1 MTIIEQLEQSVSLP
15 LLGAEQNIA
24 HISLLEQFYALL
36 IARLAQPQVYTQ
48 LLQATELPTP
58 VALTTTE
65 LSTADTAASSLFHEL
80 WQDPDQRK
88 LIIDQ
93 LAATHHLDESATIAL
108 ITSAS
113 VLSYHEL
120 KILADGQYL
129 PAFLQQRQVEIRHY
143 LPVWAE
149 SVLLE
154 ERADSDSDSILDSNL
169 GWSSDSNSVSSESN
183 SDKVATT
190 TIESSK
196 PASTIAATATG
207 DPSETSS
214 APPSIAIDNNA
225 HSHNISQFRQ
235 THKRN
240 NRRDLLWRLLLLVA
254 AIAALALMWVL
265 VIQPNYIS
273 SASTDES
280 ISVEPEAAVTDTV
293 NEIITEPV
301 AAPLMPAELLIA
313 VDNSG
318 QLYTCKGVAGSA
330 ALQEALSRA
339 LVRSFGE
346 QASICE
352 LQRQPSV
359 ADSLTAVDIELLPS
373 LFTLLT
379 SAPFARLQLQN
390 DIITIESPDNRLSQ
404 RLLTDMRALAPKA
417 NITTNTDF
425 NAVENPVIAGEEGTL
440 FANNAEWQ
448 NETQDNDSYNIPSVV
463 NDSNSSS
470 NDNTNLIPGDA
481 NNNNNNNNNTVSSS
495 TNKNASNSTYTSI
508 NSNQNNNLPPRPIAN
523 TQAIDGMSTA
533 EVDDLA
539 NSIIVAERL
548 DNESRVETDIGS
560 N

>member
-65 LSTADTAASSLFHEL
+65 LSTADTAASSLFYEL

-93 LAATHHLDESATIAL
+93 LAATHHLDESTTIAL

-129 PAFLQQRQVEIRHY
+129 LAFLQQRQVEIRHY

-154 ERADSDSDSILDSNL
+154 ERADGGSVSILDSNL
-169 GWSSDSNSVSSESN
+169 GWSSDSDSVSSESN
-183 SDKVATT
+183 SDEVATT

-196 PASTIAATATG
+196 PASAIAATTTG
-207 DPSETSS
+207 DPSEASS
-214 APPSIAIDNNA
+214 VPPSIAIDNSA
-225 HSHNISQFRQ
+225 HSHSISQFRQ

-254 AIAALALMWVL
+254 AIAALALIWVL

-293 NEIITEPV
+293 NETVTEPV
-301 AAPLMPAELLIA
+301 AAPLTPAELLIA
-313 VDNSG
+313 VDDSG

-330 ALQEALSRA
+330 ALQEALSQA

-425 NAVENPVIAGEEGTL
+425 NAVENPVTAGEEGTL

-448 NETQDNDSYNIPSVV
+448 NETQDNDSYNSPSVV

-470 NDNTNLIPGDA
+470 NDNTNLIPDDA
-481 NNNNNNNNNTVSSS
+481 NNINNTVSN
-495 TNKNASNSTYTSI
+495 TNKNASNSTYTGI

-523 TQAIDGMSTA
+523 TQAIGSMSAA
-533 EVDDLA
+533 EVNDLA

-548 DNESRVETDIGS
+548 DNESRVKTDIGS

>member
-65 LSTADTAASSLFHEL
+65 LSTADTAASSLFYEL

-93 LAATHHLDESATIAL
+93 LAATHHLDESTTIAL

-154 ERADSDSDSILDSNL
+154 ERADSDFDSILDSNL
-169 GWSSDSNSVSSESN
+169 GWSSDSDSVSSESN
-183 SDKVATT
+183 SDEVATT

-196 PASTIAATATG
+196 PASTTAATATG
-207 DPSETSS
+207 DPSEASS
-214 APPSIAIDNNA
+214 VPPSIAIDNSA
-225 HSHNISQFRQ
+225 HSHSVSQFRK

-265 VIQPNYIS
+265 VIEPNYIS

-293 NEIITEPV
+293 NETV
-301 AAPLMPAELLIA
+301 TAPLTPAELLIA

-330 ALQEALSRA
+330 ALQEALSQA

-373 LFTLLT
+373 LFTLLK

-390 DIITIESPDNRLSQ
+390 DIITIESPDNRLSE

-417 NITTNTDF
+417 NITANTGF
-425 NAVENPVIAGEEGTL
+425 NAVENPVTAGEEGTL

-448 NETQDNDSYNIPSVV
+448 NEAQDNDSYNIPSVV
-463 NDSNSSS
+463 NDSNSSN
-470 NDNTNLIPGDA
+470 NDNTNLIPDDA
-481 NNNNNNNNNTVSSS
+481 NNINSTVSSN
-495 TNKNASNSTYTSI
+495 TNKNASNSTYTGI

-523 TQAIDGMSTA
+523 TQAIGSMSAA

>member
-1 MTIIEQLEQSVSLP
+1 M
-15 LLGAEQNIA
+15 
-24 HISLLEQFYALL
+24 
-36 IARLAQPQVYTQ
+36 
-48 LLQATELPTP
+48 
-58 VALTTTE
+58 
-65 LSTADTAASSLFHEL
+65 
-80 WQDPDQRK
+80 
-88 LIIDQ
+88 
-93 LAATHHLDESATIAL
+93 
-108 ITSAS
+108 
-113 VLSYHEL
+113 
-120 KILADGQYL
+120 
-129 PAFLQQRQVEIRHY
+129 
-143 LPVWAE
+143 
-149 SVLLE
+149 
-154 ERADSDSDSILDSNL
+154 
-169 GWSSDSNSVSSESN
+169 
-183 SDKVATT
+183 
-190 TIESSK
+190 
-196 PASTIAATATG
+196 
-207 DPSETSS
+207 
-214 APPSIAIDNNA
+214 
-225 HSHNISQFRQ
+225 
-235 THKRN
+235 
-240 NRRDLLWRLLLLVA
+240 LLLVA

-280 ISVEPEAAVTDTV
+280 ISVEPDAAVTDTV
-293 NEIITEPV
+293 NETVTEPV

-330 ALQEALSRA
+330 ALQEALSQA

-373 LFTLLT
+373 LFTLLK

-417 NITTNTDF
+417 NITTNADF

-448 NETQDNDSYNIPSVV
+448 NETQDNDSYNIPSIV
-463 NDSNSSS
+463 NESNSSS
-470 NDNTNLIPGDA
+470 NDNTNLVPDDT
-481 NNNNNNNNNTVSSS
+481 NNINNTVSSN
-495 TNKNASNSTYTSI
+495 TNKNASNSTYTGI
-508 NSNQNNNLPPRPIAN
+508 NSNQNNNLPPKPIAN
-523 TQAIDGMSTA
+523 TQAIGGMSAA

>member
-1 MTIIEQLEQSVSLP
+1 
-15 LLGAEQNIA
+15 
-24 HISLLEQFYALL
+24 
-36 IARLAQPQVYTQ
+36 
-48 LLQATELPTP
+48 
-58 VALTTTE
+58 
-65 LSTADTAASSLFHEL
+65 
-80 WQDPDQRK
+80 
-88 LIIDQ
+88 
-93 LAATHHLDESATIAL
+93 
-108 ITSAS
+108 
-113 VLSYHEL
+113 
-120 KILADGQYL
+120 
-129 PAFLQQRQVEIRHY
+129 
-143 LPVWAE
+143 
-149 SVLLE
+149 
-154 ERADSDSDSILDSNL
+154 
-169 GWSSDSNSVSSESN
+169 
-183 SDKVATT
+183 
-190 TIESSK
+190 
-196 PASTIAATATG
+196 
-207 DPSETSS
+207 
-214 APPSIAIDNNA
+214 
-225 HSHNISQFRQ
+225 
-235 THKRN
+235 
-240 NRRDLLWRLLLLVA
+240 
-254 AIAALALMWVL
+254 MWVL

-280 ISVEPEAAVTDTV
+280 ISVEPDAAVTDTV
-293 NEIITEPV
+293 NETVTEPV

-330 ALQEALSRA
+330 ALQEALSQA

-373 LFTLLT
+373 LFTLLK

-425 NAVENPVIAGEEGTL
+425 NAVENPVTAGEEGTL

-481 NNNNNNNNNTVSSS
+481 NNNNNTVSSN
-495 TNKNASNSTYTSI
+495 TNKNASNSTYTGI

-523 TQAIDGMSTA
+523 TQAIDGMSAA

>member
-1 MTIIEQLEQSVSLP
+1 
-15 LLGAEQNIA
+15 
-24 HISLLEQFYALL
+24 
-36 IARLAQPQVYTQ
+36 
-48 LLQATELPTP
+48 
-58 VALTTTE
+58 
-65 LSTADTAASSLFHEL
+65 
-80 WQDPDQRK
+80 
-88 LIIDQ
+88 
-93 LAATHHLDESATIAL
+93 
-108 ITSAS
+108 
-113 VLSYHEL
+113 
-120 KILADGQYL
+120 
-129 PAFLQQRQVEIRHY
+129 
-143 LPVWAE
+143 
-149 SVLLE
+149 
-154 ERADSDSDSILDSNL
+154 
-169 GWSSDSNSVSSESN
+169 VSSESN

-207 DPSETSS
+207 DPSKASS
-214 APPSIAIDNNA
+214 APPSIAIDNSA

-235 THKRN
+235 THKHN

-254 AIAALALMWVL
+254 AIAALALIWVL

-280 ISVEPEAAVTDTV
+280 ISVEPDAAVTDTV
-293 NEIITEPV
+293 NETVTESV

-330 ALQEALSRA
+330 ALQEALSQA

-390 DIITIESPDNRLSQ
+390 DIITIESPDNRLSE

-417 NITTNTDF
+417 NITANTGF
-425 NAVENPVIAGEEGTL
+425 NAVENPVTAGEEGTL

-481 NNNNNNNNNTVSSS
+481 NNNNNTVSSN
-495 TNKNASNSTYTSI
+495 TNKNASNSTYTGI
-508 NSNQNNNLPPRPIAN
+508 NPNQNNNSPPRPIAN
-523 TQAIDGMSTA
+523 TQAIDGMSAA